1 VYNEIRVFVSA
12 YVWMTGFGNFLYFD
26 KKKDFSIERMVS
38 MWLRINY
45 FPLLLSFCLN
55 VKLELYYVVP
65 LHTAGFFITMA
76 TCYVSHLLEIKAGW
90 TSNLHRNAAAIGL
103 SLLVHVLFYE
113 TPAVNFLKVFSDE
126 YFFRFQA
133 DKYSAWV
140 GILSGFGWH
149 HFKTFIHWCHG
160 SEEKTQNHIAAA
172 WLQRIS
178 GVGLIALWWV
188 LFGSMSDKYVY
199 NPIHPYCFWMPVAGW
214 LMVRN
219 SSKYLCELHSE
230 ALEFLGKITLETY
243 VLQFHVFMCRDV
255 QYIPI
260 IIPGSGADGHW
271 ALRMLNMLVTGTG
284 FVALAYWARKVTV
297 TTQTTLTDLV
307 SMQIR
312 GSTASS
318 TEIEQLAGKSPMPGK
333 SDENAGN
340 GNGGRKQVVKAKMS
354 DLPSAPSSGDHV

>member
-1 VYNEIRVFVSA
+1 
-12 YVWMTGFGNFLYFD
+12 MTGFGNFLYFD

-45 FPLLLSFCLN
+45 FPMLLSFCLN

-65 LHTAGFFITMA
+65 LHTAAFFITMA

-103 SLLVHVLFYE
+103 CLLVHVLFYE

-140 GILSGFGWH
+140 GILSGYLWH
-149 HFKTFIHWCHG
+149 HFKTFIHWAHG
-160 SEEKTQNHIAAA
+160 TSPEEMTQKHIAAA
-172 WLQRIS
+172 WLQRIG
-178 GVGLIALWWV
+178 GVAMIAAWWF
-188 LFGSMSDKYVY
+188 LFGSESDKYKY

-214 LMVRN
+214 LMIRN
-219 SSKYLCELHSE
+219 SSKYLCELHSG
-230 ALEFLGKITLETY
+230 ALEFMGRITLETY
-243 VLQFHVFMCRDV
+243 VLQFHVFMSHDV
-255 QYIPI
+255 QYIPVV
-260 IIPGSGADGHW
+260 IPGAGADGH
-271 ALRMLNMLVTGTG
+271 AVLRALNMLVTGVG
-284 FVALAYWARKVTV
+284 FVTLAFYARKFTI

-312 GSTASS
+312 KQTGSSEAPSS
-318 TEIEQLAGKSPMPGK
+318 IEVTPLAGKSG
-333 SDENAGN
+333 DENGTA
-340 GNGGRKQVVKAKMS
+340 GRKQVIKAHMS
-354 DLPSAPSSGDHV
+354 DLPSAPSSADRV